1 MNLQRY
7 YGKHKPMCAICSQ
20 KGLLLC
26 CDYCS
31 LAYHP
36 ECLSPPLKSQPQD
49 FWACPRCEYHAKS
62 TYSIHSF
69 KLAANT
75 AGQTTIDPPVAS
87 KLRVGPAFQL
97 KQTHSR
103 FFSRFWLIPRG
114 ENGRTRLHIFTSGY
128 RGVYSRAGKWNAQI
142 QYNGKKVVSHNA
154 LHAS

>member
-62 TYSIHSF
+62 SFSIHSF
-69 KLAANT
+69 QLAANT
-75 AGQTTIDPPVAS
+75 TGPSSIDPPITS
-87 KLRVGPAFQL
+87 KLRVGSAFQL

-103 FFSRFWLIPRG
+103 FFPAFLAHSQRWKWSNPITHLHERVSRRVFARRKVERADSIQREESG
-114 ENGRTRLHIFTSGY
+114 ES
-128 RGVYSRAGKWNAQI
+128 
-142 QYNGKKVVSHNA
+142 
-154 LHAS
+154 

>member
-1 MNLQRY
+1 MNLTRY

-26 CDYCS
+26 CDYCP

-36 ECLSPPLKSQPQD
+36 ECLSPPLKCQPPD

-62 TYSIHSF
+62 NFTARSF
-69 KLAANT
+69 QLAVERS
-75 AGQTTIDPPVAS
+75 GQTPIDPPVAS
-87 KLRVGPAFQL
+87 KLRVGSGFPL
-97 KQTHSR
+97 KPTHSR
-103 FFSRFWLIPRG
+103 FISHSQLISRG

-142 QYNGKKVVSHNA
+142 QYNGKKVVSPNVLNA
-154 LHAS
+154 S